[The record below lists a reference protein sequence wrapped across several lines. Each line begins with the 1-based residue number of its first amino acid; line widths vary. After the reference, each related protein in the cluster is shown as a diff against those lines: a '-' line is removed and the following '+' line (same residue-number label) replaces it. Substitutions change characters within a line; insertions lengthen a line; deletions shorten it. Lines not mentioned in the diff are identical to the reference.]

1 MAGAFADPRSR
12 GKRGRCAMMGQSS
25 GGSDM
30 AKQSTLTG
38 AAAVCFALGLI
49 ALFMALYRDAS
60 HGGALLWVGLTLLV
74 ATGAL
79 WFASA
84 KAGAAS

>member
-1 MAGAFADPRSR
+1 MIGH
-12 GKRGRCAMMGQSS
+12 SS

-30 AKQSTLTG
+30 ARQSTLTG

-49 ALFMALYRDAS
+49 ALFAALYRDAA
-60 HGGALLWVGLTLLV
+60 HGGALLWIGLALLV
-74 ATGAL
+74 ATGVL
-79 WFASA
+79 WFMSA